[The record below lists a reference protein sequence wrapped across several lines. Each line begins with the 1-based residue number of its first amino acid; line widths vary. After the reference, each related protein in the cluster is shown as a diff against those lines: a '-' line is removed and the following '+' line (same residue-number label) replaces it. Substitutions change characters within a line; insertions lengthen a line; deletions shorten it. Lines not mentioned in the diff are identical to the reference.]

1 MNVSPKAVKA
11 ILCLNL
17 GADSKA
23 VQKLQEVAV
32 AQFTDRRSVP

>member
-1 MNVSPKAVKA
+1 VSPKAEKA

-17 GADSKA
+17 GVDSKA
-23 VQKLQEVAV
+23 VQKILEVAV